1 MEQKL
6 KTMLGE
12 QMFAMAAMQT
22 QIEMLTKE
30 LAALKAEHAADMLDK
45 EEG

>member
-30 LAALKAEHAADMLDK
+30 LEALKAEAAAREVEDA
-45 EEG
+45 E

>member
-12 QMFAMAAMQT
+12 QMFALAAMQT
-22 QIEMLTKE
+22 QLEMLTKE
-30 LAALKAEHAADMLDK
+30 LEALKAERAA
-45 EEG
+45 EEVE